1 MGGAA
6 KPAADELKAL
16 FLELV
21 PKRNLKVVQG
31 GGH

>member
-6 KPAADELKAL
+6 KPAADELNAL

-21 PKRNLKVVQG
+21 PQRNLKIVQG
-31 GGH
+31 GRR